1 MPSPRTRVL
10 LIDDHPV
17 VLTGNR
23 RVLEDTEDLQVV
35 GEGENGEEGY
45 QLYCELRPDVVVMDL
60 SMPGMG
66 GLEAIRRILARDDAA
81 RVLVFTM
88 HDNEAMLSQAMKLGA
103 RGYLTK
109 RASAEELVTAVR
121 KVARDNLFVESEVLS
136 NAVGAERTTPPGLA
150 ELSPREFQV
159 FRLLAD
165 GYRVPDIAEFLSIS
179 PKTVGVHRARV
190 MQKLGTRSTVQL
202 VRLALAHGV
211 VSL

>member
-1 MPSPRTRVL
+1 MPSRKTRVL

-23 RVLEDTEDLQVV
+23 RILEDTDDLAVV
-35 GEGENGEEGY
+35 GEAVNGEEGY
-45 QLYCELRPDVVVMDL
+45 RLFCERCPDVVVMDL

-66 GLEAIRRILARDDAA
+66 GLEAIRRILARDDNA

-88 HDNEAMLSQAMKLGA
+88 HDSEAMVGQAMKLGA

-109 RASAEELVTAVR
+109 RASNAELLAAVR
-121 KVARDNLFVESEVLS
+121 KVAGDSLFVESEILS
-136 NAVGAERTTPPGLA
+136 NAVGADRAPSPGLA
-150 ELSPREFQV
+150 DLSPREFQV

-165 GYRVPDIAEFLSIS
+165 GHRVPDIAEFLSIS
-179 PKTVGVHRARV
+179 PKTVGVHRARI
-190 MQKLGTRSTVQL
+190 MQKLGTRSTVHL
-202 VRLALAHGV
+202 VRLALSHGV